1 MALRSLE
8 NSDDEIVGV
17 EDADE
22 DVEEVVALA
31 LELALEDELLLLL
44 PQPAATA
51 ATTRVSTDT
60 RNHLKLITA
69 RSSHRRAKINTDQTL
84 TPVNPARNTLSNGA
98 AAVHLH

>member
-8 NSDDEIVGV
+8 NCDNEIVGV

-22 DVEEVVALA
+22 DVVELVDALA
-31 LELALEDELLLLL
+31 LELALEVVLLLLL

-60 RNHLKLITA
+60 RNQLKLITA
-69 RSSHRRAKINTDQTL
+69 CSSHRRAK
-84 TPVNPARNTLSNGA
+84 
-98 AAVHLH
+98 VHY